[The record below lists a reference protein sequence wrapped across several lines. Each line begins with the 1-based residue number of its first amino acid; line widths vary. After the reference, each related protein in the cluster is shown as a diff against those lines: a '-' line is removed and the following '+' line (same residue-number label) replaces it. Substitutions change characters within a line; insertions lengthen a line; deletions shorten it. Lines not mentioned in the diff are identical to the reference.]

1 MGESEIKADNRGVMV
16 EVKVVPG
23 SSRTEIAGFLGD
35 RIKIKVAAA
44 PEKGKANAELV
55 RFLAAELGIKKR
67 QVQVVSG
74 QSSAI
79 KQVQIGDMGASAVLE
94 GLGLSGKR

>member
-55 RFLAAELGIKKR
+55 RFLAAKLGIKKR

-79 KQVQIGDMGASAVLE
+79 KQVRIEDMVASAVLE
-94 GLGLSGKR
+94 GLGLSWKR